1 MQIIQNSACLVLTCN
16 AAERT
21 VYFNSEIVRG
31 KKISSMYLFASNAVE
46 YSTPSTAETLATLLD
61 VGALSISMNAKDIE
75 GNVIVKEYNSN
86 NFILGSEPTDT
97 HTEWD
102 IDRVIDWNN
111 TSFNFKALNSDA
123 VFKIV
128 LIVFFQTEPLSAFND
143 EITGTISL
151 PIATDGEND
160 IKLVDLLGDTLK
172 NKCIKKIVASPEA
185 YGYLHLVT
193 DKGLIENIPTRFL
206 QCLGLKSFCFDNIK
220 IDAEK
225 SFFRNRGLS
234 ENVNITFQF

>member
-1 MQIIQNSACLVLTCN
+1 MQIIQNSACLILTCN

-21 VYFNSEIVRG
+21 VYLNSEIVRG
-31 KKISSMYLFASNAVE
+31 KKISSMYLFASNAVQ
-46 YSTPSTAETLATLLD
+46 YSTPTTAEPLATLLE
-61 VGALSISMNAKDIE
+61 VGALSISMNAKDID
-75 GNVIVKEYNSN
+75 GNVIVKEYNSA

-97 HTEWD
+97 HTEWE

-111 TSFNFKALNSDA
+111 TNFNFKATNSNA
-123 VFKIV
+123 IFKIP
-128 LIVFFQTEPLSAFND
+128 LIVFFQTEQLAPFTD
-143 EITGTISL
+143 EVNGTISL
-151 PIATDGEND
+151 PITAVGDTD

-172 NKCIKKIVASPEA
+172 NKCIKKIIASPTT

-193 DKGLIENIPTRFL
+193 DKGLVENIPTRFL
-206 QCLGLKSFCFDNIK
+206 QCTGLKSFCFDNLK

-234 ENVNITFQF
+234 TNINLTFQF